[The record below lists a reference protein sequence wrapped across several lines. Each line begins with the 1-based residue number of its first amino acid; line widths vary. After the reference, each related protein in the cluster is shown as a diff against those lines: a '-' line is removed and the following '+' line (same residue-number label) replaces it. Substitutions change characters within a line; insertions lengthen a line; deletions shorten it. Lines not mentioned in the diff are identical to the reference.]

1 MYRLLLLS
9 LVLCTQVYTA
19 EVTEEIIVI
28 GDRSSSENRMLTYSF
43 DIIKVDDIE
52 DLDNVVG
59 VDLVRTGP
67 TGQQTSLFTR
77 GTNSNH
83 TLIALN
89 GVAIKDHSTISGSDD
104 IGKLR
109 ATGID
114 KIEIILG
121 PMGAVYGANA
131 IGGVINMHS
140 VASKKNKFFTHMGN
154 REHFTHK
161 LSWGNEFDDHTFSFD
176 ISYENNPYA
185 ISVNPSGTEPDPYTF
200 RDINLNYSV
209 DLSQSESIFVN
220 SMNRNHDISL
230 DAYNGDDLD
239 YVGKWK
245 MTNNQFIYANNNTMV
260 AVNQTSHDRTYTDG
274 DKISSYISDVDTLLV
289 HTTLDN
295 FTYGV
300 ELENVSASFDING
313 DWGYNSYNTQESRQN
328 RGAFFGY
335 DDKNYT
341 IGVRHDD
348 LYSITTYRIGGQIAG
363 FRTSWA
369 TGFKAPTLY
378 ELFGKDTFGFNG
390 NPNLAPERSET
401 VEIGYG
407 NIVTL
412 FYTELTDMHTYSNS
426 TYSNSETVQRIKG
439 AEFNYGIGPFS
450 FNYTYLDVGKDVLR
464 RPKHKAT
471 IKLFGRGHTFR
482 ATYTGEHRDIHS
494 ALFTTIDMD
503 AVTLYDYD
511 YRLSIDEFGSLV
523 FGVDNIMDKSYQSP
537 HGYSQRGRE
546 IYMRLEYEF

>member
-1 MYRLLLLS
+1 
-9 LVLCTQVYTA
+9 
-19 EVTEEIIVI
+19 
-28 GDRSSSENRMLTYSF
+28 
-43 DIIKVDDIE
+43 
-52 DLDNVVG
+52 
-59 VDLVRTGP
+59 
-67 TGQQTSLFTR
+67 
-77 GTNSNH
+77 
-83 TLIALN
+83 
-89 GVAIKDHSTISGSDD
+89 
-104 IGKLR
+104 
-109 ATGID
+109 
-114 KIEIILG
+114 
-121 PMGAVYGANA
+121 
-131 IGGVINMHS
+131 MHS
-140 VASKKNKFFTHMGN
+140 VASKKSKFFTHMGN

-176 ISYENNPYA
+176 IAYENNPYA
-185 ISVNPSGTEPDPYTF
+185 ISVNPSGTEPDPYRF

-274 DKISSYISDVDTLLV
+274 DLISSYISDVDTLLV

-313 DWGYNSYNTQESRQN
+313 DWGYNSYNTHESRQN

-335 DDKNYT
+335 DDRNYT

-348 LYSITTYRIGGQIAG
+348 LYSITTYRIGGQLAG

-426 TYSNSETVQRIKG
+426 TYSNSKTVQRIKG

-450 FNYTYLDVGKDVLR
+450 FNYTYLDVGKEAVS
-464 RPKHKAT
+464 
-471 IKLFGRGHTFR
+471 
-482 ATYTGEHRDIHS
+482 YTH
-494 ALFTTIDMD
+494 L
-503 AVTLYDYD
+503 TLPTN
-511 YRLSIDEFGSLV
+511 S
-523 FGVDNIMDKSYQSP
+523 GV
-537 HGYSQRGRE
+537 
-546 IYMRLEYEF
+546 

>member
-1 MYRLLLLS
+1 MYRTILLMLIM
-9 LVLCTQVYTA
+9 CTPVYA
-19 EVTEEIIVI
+19 AAVTEEIIVI

-43 DIIKVDDIE
+43 DIVKVDDIE

-67 TGQQTSLFTR
+67 KGQQTSLFTR

-104 IGKLR
+104 IGKLS

-121 PMGAVYGANA
+121 PMGSVYGANA

-161 LSWGNEFDDHTFSFD
+161 LSYGNDFDEHTLSFD
-176 ISYENNPYA
+176 VSYENNPQA
-185 ISVNPSGTEPDPYTF
+185 ISVNPTGTEPDPYTF
-200 RDINLNYSV
+200 RDITLNYSY
-209 DLSQSESIFVN
+209 DLSQSESIYVN
-220 SMNRNHDISL
+220 TMSRNHDISL

-239 YVGKWK
+239 YVGKWE
-245 MTNNQFIYANNNTMV
+245 MTNKQFIYANNNTMV

-274 DKISSYISDVDTLLV
+274 DLISLYNSDVDTLLV

-313 DWGYNSYNTQESRQN
+313 DWSYNSYNTHKSRQN

-335 DDKNYT
+335 DEKNYT
-341 IGVRHDD
+341 VGVRHDD
-348 LYSITTYRIGGQIAG
+348 LYSITTYRIGGQLAG

-378 ELFGKDTFGFNG
+378 ELFGRDSYGFMG

-426 TYSNSETVQRIKG
+426 TYSNSESIQRIKG

-450 FNYTYLDVGKDVLR
+450 FNYTFLDVGKEVLR
-464 RPKHKAT
+464 RPKHKAI
-471 IKLFGRGHTFR
+471 IKLSGRGHTFK
-482 ATYTGEHRDIHS
+482 AKYTGEHRDIHS
-494 ALFTTIDMD
+494 ALFTTIDMK

-511 YRLSIDEFGSLV
+511 YRLPITSMGNIL
-523 FGVDNIMDKSYQSP
+523 FGVKNIMDKTYQSP